1 MPCGPR
7 TGEHTLFDRLRRR
20 EFITLL
26 GGAVAW
32 PFAVRAQQ
40 PAKNVR
46 IGVLGTS
53 PLPPLQRFFP
63 KLQEYGYVEGRNLRV
78 EARFAEGRD
87 DRYPALAAELVALLV
102 DIIVTWGTP
111 AALAAK
117 QATRTIPIVMG
128 SIADPV
134 SVGVVSNLAR
144 PEGNITGF
152 SSQNV
157 DLEVKR
163 LELLKDLLPQLV
175 RVGILGNTANPF
187 LEVALKKLRTAAEQ
201 LSVAIELV
209 EVQNSD
215 QIEGALHRLDRAR
228 PDAVLVPSDNLLL
241 TKRSEI
247 AAALARS
254 KLPAVYAIREFAAA
268 GGLIVLGAN
277 LGVLFEGAAGY
288 VDRILKGAKPAD
300 LPVQLAT
307 TFELIINRKAAT
319 AIGLTIPP
327 SLIARA
333 DEVIE

>member
-1 MPCGPR
+1 M
-7 TGEHTLFDRLRRR
+7 LRR

-26 GGAVAW
+26 GGAAAAW
-32 PFAVRAQQ
+32 PLAVRAQQ
-40 PAKNVR
+40 PAMPV
-46 IGVLGTS
+46 IGFLRPSTRESVVHL
-53 PLPPLQRFFP
+53 LPAFRAGLKEIGF
-63 KLQEYGYVEGRNLRV
+63 VEGQNVAIEYRW
-78 EARFAEGRD
+78 ADGQY
-87 DRYPALAAELVALLV
+87 DRLPALAAELVALPV

-163 LELLKDLLPQLV
+163 LELLKDLLPQLA
-175 RVGILGNTANPF
+175 RVGILGNAANPF
-187 LEVALKKLRTAAEQ
+187 LEVALKKLRTTAEH

-209 EVQNSD
+209 EVHNSD
-215 QIEGALHRLDRAR
+215 QVEGALHRLDRAR

-254 KLPAVYAIREFAAA
+254 KLPAVYAIREFAVA
-268 GGLIVLGAN
+268 GGLMVHGAN
-277 LGVLFEGAAGY
+277 LGVLFERAAGY

-307 TFELIINRKAAT
+307 EFELIINLKAAA

>member
-1 MPCGPR
+1 
-7 TGEHTLFDRLRRR
+7 
-20 EFITLL
+20 
-26 GGAVAW
+26 
-32 PFAVRAQQ
+32 
-40 PAKNVR
+40 
-46 IGVLGTS
+46 
-53 PLPPLQRFFP
+53 
-63 KLQEYGYVEGRNLRV
+63 
-78 EARFAEGRD
+78 
-87 DRYPALAAELVALLV
+87 
-102 DIIVTWGTP
+102 
-111 AALAAK
+111 
-117 QATRTIPIVMG
+117 MG

-163 LELLKDLLPQLV
+163 LELLKDLVPQLV

-215 QIEGALHRLDRAR
+215 H
-228 PDAVLVPSDNLLL
+228 AVLVPSDNLLL

-307 TFELIINRKAAT
+307 TFELIINLKAAA

>member
-1 MPCGPR
+1 MR
-7 TGEHTLFDRLRRR
+7 FNHLRRR
-20 EFITLL
+20 EFMTLL
-26 GGAVAW
+26 GGGAAAW
-32 PFAVRAQQ
+32 SLAARAQQ
-40 PAKNVR
+40 AAKNVR

-87 DRYPALAAELVALLV
+87 DRYSALAAELVALPV

-117 QATRTIPIVMG
+117 QATTTIPIVMG

-144 PEGNITGF
+144 PDGNITGF

-163 LELLKDLLPQLV
+163 LELLKDLLPQLA
-175 RVGILGNTANPF
+175 RVGILGNAANPF
-187 LEVALKKLRTAAEQ
+187 LEVALKKLHTTAEH

-209 EVQNSD
+209 EVYNSD
-215 QIEGALHRLDRAR
+215 QVEGALHRLDRAR

-247 AAALARS
+247 AAALA
-254 KLPAVYAIREFAAA
+254 
-268 GGLIVLGAN
+268 
-277 LGVLFEGAAGY
+277 
-288 VDRILKGAKPAD
+288 
-300 LPVQLAT
+300 
-307 TFELIINRKAAT
+307 
-319 AIGLTIPP
+319 
-327 SLIARA
+327 
-333 DEVIE
+333 